1 MNIKFHATGINELS
15 HYCVHEDAPKI
26 RMCALSVVG
35 WGVFR
40 FLYLLLSDSDGD
52 NEGPGYK
59 KNTSQLGLMSSF
71 CLDNV
76 YMNYLQEK
84 SKNPTKVVEGAKH
97 KKTAKGR
104 RKSLKVHTG
113 TDKKGSTESNFL
125 RRNSAPKVVVRR
137 SSTDDLDSGGIPPKA
152 RGRRG
157 SLQPGH
163 LSPFPSPGGLLGL
176 GGIQEDKQWDSNDS
190 INSNTSARRSGRN
203 SLTPSSSPR
212 QNSEEKEADKAS
224 EKEETSSP
232 QNEDDVKIDGIP
244 NEKSNCG
251 KKEEELLLT
260 LIKKNVKESEFTP
273 EQKAL
278 YDAHDTLWDEFQR
291 RKAQRQKIGG
301 LLRRK
306 AKELRGVLAKVKNKS
321 GESDLALKARS
332 NDLQRQKRDI
342 RKEKR
347 RFSSYGQVND
357 KNKI

>member
-1 MNIKFHATGINELS
+1 M
-15 HYCVHEDAPKI
+15 D
-26 RMCALSVVG
+26 
-35 WGVFR
+35 
-40 FLYLLLSDSDGD
+40 
-52 NEGPGYK
+52 
-59 KNTSQLGLMSSF
+59 Q
-71 CLDNV
+71 
-76 YMNYLQEK
+76 
-84 SKNPTKVVEGAKH
+84 
-97 KKTAKGR
+97 
-104 RKSLKVHTG
+104 
-113 TDKKGSTESNFL
+113 
-125 RRNSAPKVVVRR
+125 
-137 SSTDDLDSGGIPPKA
+137 
-152 RGRRG
+152 
-157 SLQPGH
+157 
-163 LSPFPSPGGLLGL
+163 
-176 GGIQEDKQWDSNDS
+176 
-190 INSNTSARRSGRN
+190 
-203 SLTPSSSPR
+203 
-212 QNSEEKEADKAS
+212 
-224 EKEETSSP
+224 
-232 QNEDDVKIDGIP
+232 
-244 NEKSNCG
+244 KSNNG

>member
-1 MNIKFHATGINELS
+1 MYIIFHARGIYELTF
-15 HYCVHEDAPKI
+15 YGVHEDAPKI

-84 SKNPTKVVEGAKH
+84 SKNPSRVADGAKH
-97 KKTAKGR
+97 KKSTKGR
-104 RKSLKVHTG
+104 RKSLKIHTG
-113 TDKKGSTESNFL
+113 TDKKGSTESNVL

-137 SSTDDLDSGGIPPKA
+137 SSTDDLDAGSIPPKA

-163 LSPFPSPGGLLGL
+163 LSPFPSPGGLLSL

-190 INSNTSARRSGRN
+190 INSNTSAARSRRS
-203 SLTPSSSPR
+203 SLMPSTPPK
-212 QNSEEKEADKAS
+212 QNSEEKNADETS
-224 EKEETSSP
+224 EKVEPSSP
-232 QNEDDVKIDGIP
+232 QNGDGNKNDGIP
-244 NEKSNCG
+244 NEKSNNG

-278 YDAHDTLWDEFQR
+278 YDAHDILWDEFQR

-332 NDLQRQKRDI
+332 NDLQRQKKNI

-347 RFSSYGQVND
+347 RFSSYGQVSD
-357 KNKI
+357 TNKI